1 MATTRSADAAVT
13 LPVATAT
20 SLSYTGDDMPDKNK
34 FTMIPI
40 KRTDVFQTI
49 IQHLTNLLD
58 SKQFKPGERL
68 PSERELA
75 EMLNVS
81 RTSVRQAL
89 KVLESSGRIE
99 TRVGSGTFLTE
110 PPAVSLSDTHS
121 LSRLIEGGVSKEF
134 LRNLIVARTAIERSI
149 FEDYAWRANKTGIN
163 QLRDLIERNQQLFAS
178 QTLDDDDA
186 GLDLS
191 FEKKVAEL
199 GGNSILI
206 NMQEQIHQLWVM
218 AWKQFGY
225 TPEKTQVLYE
235 EHLGIL
241 DALAAK
247 NSARVVDLIVQHV
260 DKEIE

>member
-1 MATTRSADAAVT
+1 
-13 LPVATAT
+13 
-20 SLSYTGDDMPDKNK
+20 MPDKNK
-34 FTMIPI
+34 FTMIPV

-49 IQHLTNLLD
+49 IQHLSNLLD
-58 SKQFKPGERL
+58 SKQIKPGERL

-99 TRVGSGTFLTE
+99 TRVGSGTFLCP
-110 PPAVSLSDTHS
+110 PPALSLSDTHS
-121 LSRLIEGGVSKEF
+121 LIRLTESGVSIDF
-134 LRNLIVARTAIERSI
+134 LRQLIVARTAIERAI
-149 FEDYAWRANKTGIN
+149 FEDYAWRANKSGIN
-163 QLRDLIERNQQLFAS
+163 QLRALIEDNREQFFQQAC
-178 QTLDDDDA
+178 DDEDA

-191 FEKKVAEL
+191 FERKVAEL

-206 NMQEQIHQLWVM
+206 NMQHQIHHLWVL

-225 TPEKTQVLYE
+225 TPEKTQVLHE
-235 EHLGIL
+235 EHLAIL

-247 NSARVVDLIVQHV
+247 NSARVSDLIVQHV
-260 DKEIE
+260 DKEVE

>member
-1 MATTRSADAAVT
+1 
-13 LPVATAT
+13 
-20 SLSYTGDDMPDKNK
+20 MPDKNK

-49 IQHLTNLLD
+49 IQHITNLLD
-58 SKQFKPGERL
+58 SKQIKPGERM

-121 LSRLIEGGVSKEF
+121 LSKLIEGGVTKEF
-134 LRNLIVARTAIERSI
+134 LRNLIVARTSIERAI
-149 FEDYAWRANKTGIN
+149 FEDYAWRANKSGIN
-163 QLRDLIERNQQLFAS
+163 QLRELIEFNREKFSRQDC
-178 QTLDDDDA
+178 DDDDSA
-186 GLDLS
+186 LDLS
-191 FEKKVAEL
+191 FEKKVAQL
-199 GGNSILI
+199 GGNPILI
-206 NMQEQIHQLWVM
+206 NMQEQLHHLWVL
-218 AWKQFGY
+218 AWKQYGF
-225 TPEKTQVLYE
+225 TPEQTQVLHE

-247 NSARVVDLIVQHV
+247 NSQRVADLIVQHV
-260 DKEIE
+260 DKEID

>member
-1 MATTRSADAAVT
+1 
-13 LPVATAT
+13 
-20 SLSYTGDDMPDKNK
+20 MPDKNK

-49 IQHLTNLLD
+49 IQHITNLLD
-58 SKQFKPGERL
+58 SKQIKPGERL

-99 TRVGSGTFLTE
+99 TRAGSGTFLTE

-121 LSRLIEGGVSKEF
+121 LSRLIEGGVTKEF
-134 LRNLIVARTAIERSI
+134 LRNLIVARTSIERAI
-149 FEDYAWRANKTGIN
+149 FEDYAWRANKSGIN
-163 QLRDLIERNQQLFAS
+163 QLRELIDLNREKFSRQDC
-178 QTLDDDDA
+178 DDDDSA
-186 GLDLS
+186 LDLS
-191 FEKKVAEL
+191 FEKKVAQL
-199 GGNSILI
+199 GGNPILI
-206 NMQEQIHQLWVM
+206 NMQEQLHNLWVL
-218 AWKQFGY
+218 AWKQYGF
-225 TPEKTQVLYE
+225 TPEQTQILHE

-247 NSARVVDLIVQHV
+247 NSARVADLVVQHV
-260 DKEIE
+260 DKEID

>member
-1 MATTRSADAAVT
+1 
-13 LPVATAT
+13 
-20 SLSYTGDDMPDKNK
+20 MPDKNK

-49 IQHLTNLLD
+49 IQHITNLLD
-58 SKQFKPGERL
+58 SKQIKPGERL

-121 LSRLIEGGVSKEF
+121 LSKLIEGGVTKEF
-134 LRNLIVARTAIERSI
+134 LRNLIVARTSIERAI

-163 QLRDLIERNQQLFAS
+163 QLRELIEFNREKFSRQDC
-178 QTLDDDDA
+178 DDDDSA
-186 GLDLS
+186 LDLS
-191 FEKKVAEL
+191 FEKKVAQL
-199 GGNSILI
+199 GGNPILI
-206 NMQEQIHQLWVM
+206 NMQEQIHHLWVL
-218 AWKQFGY
+218 AWKQYGF
-225 TPEKTQVLYE
+225 TPEQTQVLHE

-241 DALAAK
+241 DALAFFKQKRAYDMITGDWG
-247 NSARVVDLIVQHV
+247 SDVCSSDLSL
-260 DKEIE
+260 

>member
-1 MATTRSADAAVT
+1 
-13 LPVATAT
+13 
-20 SLSYTGDDMPDKNK
+20 MPDKNK

-49 IQHLTNLLD
+49 IQHITHLLD
-58 SKQFKPGERL
+58 SKQIKVGERL

-75 EMLNVS
+75 EMLSVS

-99 TRVGSGTFLTE
+99 TRIGSGTFLIE

-121 LSRLIEGGVSKEF
+121 LSRLVEGGVTRDF
-134 LRNLIVARTAIERSI
+134 LRNLIVARTAIERAI
-149 FEDYAWRANKTGIN
+149 FEDYAWRANKSGIN
-163 QLRDLIERNQQLFAS
+163 QLRELIMFNQEKFSRQDCDN
-178 QTLDDDDA
+178 DDSA
-186 GLDLS
+186 LDLS

-199 GGNSILI
+199 GGNAVLI
-206 NMQEQIHQLWVM
+206 NMQQQIHHLWVL
-218 AWKQFGY
+218 AWRQYGF
-225 TPEKTQVLYE
+225 TPERTQVLHE
-235 EHLGIL
+235 EHLEIL

-247 NSARVVDLIVQHV
+247 NAARVTDLVVQHV

>member
-1 MATTRSADAAVT
+1 
-13 LPVATAT
+13 
-20 SLSYTGDDMPDKNK
+20 MPDKNK

-49 IQHLTNLLD
+49 IQHITNLLD
-58 SKQFKPGERL
+58 SKQIKPGERL

-121 LSRLIEGGVSKEF
+121 LSKLIEGGVTKEF
-134 LRNLIVARTAIERSI
+134 LRNLIVARTSIERAI
-149 FEDYAWRANKTGIN
+149 FEDYAWRANKSGIN
-163 QLRDLIERNQQLFAS
+163 QLRELIELNREKFSRQDC
-178 QTLDDDDA
+178 DDDDSA
-186 GLDLS
+186 LDLS
-191 FEKKVAEL
+191 FEKKVAQL
-199 GGNSILI
+199 GGNPILI
-206 NMQEQIHQLWVM
+206 NMQEQLHHLWVL
-218 AWKQFGY
+218 AWRQYGF
-225 TPEKTQVLYE
+225 TPEQTEILHE

-247 NSARVVDLIVQHV
+247 NSSRVADLIVQHV
-260 DKEIE
+260 DKEID

>member
-1 MATTRSADAAVT
+1 MLHWSTQFEVT
-13 LPVATAT
+13 NA
-20 SLSYTGDDMPDKNK
+20 SGEQMPDKNK

-75 EMLNVS
+75 EMLGVS

-89 KVLESSGRIE
+89 KVLESTGRIE
-99 TRVGSGTFLTE
+99 TKVGSGTFLKT
-110 PPAVSLSDTHS
+110 PPAVSLSDTQS

-149 FEDYAWRANKTGIN
+149 FEDYAWRANKSGIN
-163 QLRDLIERNQQLFAS
+163 QLRELIERNRELFAS
-178 QTLDDDDA
+178 QPLDNDDA

-199 GGNSILI
+199 GGNTILI
-206 NMQEQIHQLWVM
+206 NMQEQLHTLWVL
-218 AWKQFGY
+218 AWKQYGY
-225 TPEKTQVLYE
+225 TPEKTEVLHE

-247 NSARVVDLIVQHV
+247 NSIRVTDLIVQHV

>member
-1 MATTRSADAAVT
+1 
-13 LPVATAT
+13 
-20 SLSYTGDDMPDKNK
+20 MPEKNK

-49 IQHLTNLLD
+49 IQHLSDLLD
-58 SKQFKPGERL
+58 SQQIQPGERL

-89 KVLESSGRIE
+89 KVLESTGRIE
-99 TRVGSGTFLTE
+99 TRVGSGTFLCE
-110 PPAVSLSDTHS
+110 PTAVSMSDQTS
-121 LSRLIEGGVSKEF
+121 LIRLIEGGVTKDL
-134 LRNLIVARTAIERSI
+134 LRQLIVARTAIERAI
-149 FEDYAWRANKTGIN
+149 FEDYAWRANKYGIN
-163 QLRDLIERNQQLFAS
+163 QLRDLIETNREIFARQLV
-178 QTLDDDDA
+178 DNDDA

-199 GGNSILI
+199 GGNAILI
-206 NMQEQIHQLWVM
+206 AMQEQIHDLWVL
-218 AWKQFGY
+218 AWRQFGY
-225 TPEKTQVLYE
+225 TPEKTDILHE
-235 EHLGIL
+235 EHLAIL

-247 NSARVVDLIVQHV
+247 NAGRVADLIIQHV